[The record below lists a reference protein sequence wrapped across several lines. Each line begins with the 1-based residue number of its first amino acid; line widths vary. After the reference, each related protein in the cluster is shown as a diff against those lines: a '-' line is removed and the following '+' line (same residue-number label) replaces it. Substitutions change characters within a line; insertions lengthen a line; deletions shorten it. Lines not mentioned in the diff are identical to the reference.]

1 MKLSFS
7 TLGCP
12 AWSYQDILRR
22 AAEYGFDGI
31 TIRGLNGELDL
42 VKVAE
47 FQPTRRAETRR
58 QADRDGLAIN
68 LVGTST
74 KLMVPD
80 AAGCQPTKEH
90 IDLGADLHCP
100 FVRVFGGVIP
110 VRLVPRRRDSAG
122 GGATAR
128 ARRPCS
134 LI

>member
-58 QADRDGLAIN
+58 QAERA
-68 LVGTST
+68 VSPST
-74 KLMVPD
+74 WW
-80 AAGCQPTKEH
+80 AH
-90 IDLGADLHCP
+90 
-100 FVRVFGGVIP
+100 
-110 VRLVPRRRDSAG
+110 
-122 GGATAR
+122 
-128 ARRPCS
+128 RPS
-134 LI
+134 